1 MAIDDVAAVAAD
13 DDFDVADDLL
23 AAFNAAE
30 AADAPEPDE
39 PEGETAEQ
47 AAERVR
53 DEKGRFAAKPEE
65 VAEAKPAIESKP
77 AAKPADPVKEA
88 VAAPAEPVT
97 TDTTL
102 RPPPGWSPAAKVA
115 FASLPPEVQQSVAK
129 REQEVNQGFAKLAE
143 YKPLERY
150 SEMAKQSG
158 TTLDRALENYVG
170 METRLRQDFPAGIV
184 ELCQRQGIHPVAL
197 ANHILARNGVAP
209 SEGQAGD
216 AQPARQQA
224 NVDLTPIHQEL
235 NALKSYVQQQQTL
248 GVQSEIE
255 RFASDPKHT
264 FFDNVKADM
273 GRLINSGYAESL
285 DDAYEKACWAN
296 PEIRPL
302 LIKQQSPVSDASAK
316 AAAATQARAASKSIT
331 GSPIP
336 KAGSKGPETSIEDEI
351 RQLMDASV

>member
-1 MAIDDVAAVAAD
+1 MTDADVAAVAAD
-13 DDFDVADDLL
+13 DDFDVTADIA
-23 AAFNAAE
+23 AAFETAE
-30 AADAPEPDE
+30 ADTPAEPAE
-39 PEGETAEQ
+39 APEGETEAQ
-47 AAERVR
+47 AAERAR
-53 DEKGRFAAKPEE
+53 DEKGRFTPKAADE
-65 VAEAKPAIESKP
+65 
-77 AAKPADPVKEA
+77 
-88 VAAPAEPVT
+88 AAPAEEQPKDQAVAKEPVA
-97 TDTTL
+97 DAAQVAADPVAEAL

-143 YKPLERY
+143 YKPIERF

-158 TTLDRALENYVG
+158 TTLDRALESYVG
-170 METRLRQDFPAGIV
+170 IETRLRQDFPAGIV
-184 ELCQRQGIHPVAL
+184 ELCQRQGIHPIAL

-209 SEGQAGD
+209 SEGQAGTVPQGHQ
-216 AQPARQQA
+216 QPSGT
-224 NVDLTPIHQEL
+224 DLSPLLSKIT
-235 NALKSYVQQQQTL
+235 ALESFVQQQQSAT
-248 GVQSEIE
+248 VQSEIE

-264 FFDNVKADM
+264 FFENVKADM
-273 GRLINSGYAESL
+273 GRLMNSGYAESL

-296 PEIRPL
+296 PEIRGL